1 MQFVDNPA
9 CQNLCHSLCSF
20 FEYYLSVTF
29 DKVLPFLN
37 ILQSDLF
44 QQLKLR
50 AKETKLH
57 LDFQYPINNLLKFTV
72 KSFAVACNHVDCLF
86 CLM

>member
-1 MQFVDNPA
+1 MVTDLIIVVVQFLDNPA

-20 FEYYLSVTF
+20 LINLSVTF
-29 DKVLPFLN
+29 DKGLPFFN

-50 AKETKLH
+50 AKDTRLH
-57 LDFQYPINNLLKFTV
+57 LDF
-72 KSFAVACNHVDCLF
+72 
-86 CLM
+86 

>member
-1 MQFVDNPA
+1 MSKFV
-9 CQNLCHSLCSF
+9 SFFLCSF